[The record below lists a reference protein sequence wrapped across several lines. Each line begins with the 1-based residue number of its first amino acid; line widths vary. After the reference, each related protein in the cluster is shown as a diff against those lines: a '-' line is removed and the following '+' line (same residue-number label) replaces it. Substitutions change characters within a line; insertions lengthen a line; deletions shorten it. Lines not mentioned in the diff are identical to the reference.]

1 MVTAILSP
9 YWSNWSLDVTEE
21 VTGRRTLVLEGSIG
35 SKRQKADE
43 LRRLPRG
50 EMSVSLSAVRFQR
63 KLLRLPLTLVRA
75 SKSGVTH
82 AEIVTCAQ
90 ALWRVPCQARARR
103 PAPVDASPRQAG
115 PPPPC
120 LRCFLL
126 PTSVGH
132 GQREPDTQLGATGL
146 CDSSRESPALSQ
158 PCRRLS
164 KRGCRWFSCPCPGC
178 FSRCTCRSR
187 RRSGWPAGW

>member
-1 MVTAILSP
+1 M
-9 YWSNWSLDVTEE
+9 TEE

-50 EMSVSLSAVRFQR
+50 EMAVFLSAVRFQR
-63 KLLRLPLTLVRA
+63 KLLRLPLTRVRA

-115 PPPPC
+115 PHLLVCVAFFCRRASATVSVSPTRSWGPPGCVTVRGRALPVRPTAG
-120 LRCFLL
+120 LSL
-126 PTSVGH
+126 PTRPCASPVGVSVNVDVG
-132 GQREPDTQLGATGL
+132 GFRVPAQDVFRGALVEAGVAPGGL
-146 CDSSRESPALSQ
+146 LDGE
-158 PCRRLS
+158 
-164 KRGCRWFSCPCPGC
+164 
-178 FSRCTCRSR
+178 
-187 RRSGWPAGW
+187 